1 METTT
6 STPTSGHWTQQLG
19 RIHRIT
25 AMVAEAH
32 DVETALTTII
42 ENAREMI
49 RAEIGALGIPGEPG
63 EPMAHF
69 ITSGLA
75 PETAGPEAHPP
86 IGRGILSILL
96 GKGESVRL
104 ADVRQHPYFEG
115 FPTTHP
121 DVASFL
127 GVPIQISGKVLG
139 DLYFANKENGDPFS
153 EEDQQVIE
161 LLAGYAAVVIQ
172 SLLYQQQSLD
182 LAMLNEREQFA
193 RKLQDDVLQAM
204 YGVGLLIDN
213 LSLDDPERTSE
224 EIAAIRGSLNEAIEN
239 LRGHLHNLTHQ

>member
-1 METTT
+1 MSKL
-6 STPTSGHWTQQLG
+6 STGHWIHQLA
-19 RIHRIT
+19 RIHQIT
-25 AMVAEAH
+25 AMVAEAY
-32 DVETALTTII
+32 DVETALRTII
-42 ENAREMI
+42 DNACEMI
-49 RAEIGALGIPGEPG
+49 GADIGALGIPGEPG

-86 IGRGILSILL
+86 VGRGVLSILL

-104 ADVRQHPYFEG
+104 ANVSQHPYFEG
-115 FPTTHP
+115 FPTRHP
-121 DVASFL
+121 DVGSFL

-139 DLYFANKENGDPFS
+139 DLYLANKHNGEPFT

-161 LLAGYAAVVIQ
+161 LLAGYAAVVVQ

-182 LAMLNEREQFA
+182 LAMLSEREAFA
-193 RKLQDDVLQAM
+193 RQLQDDVLQAM

-213 LSLDDPERTSE
+213 LSLEDPVKASE
-224 EIAAIRGSLNEAIEN
+224 EIKTIRGSLNVAIES
-239 LRGHLHNLTHQ
+239 LRGHLNEYTHQ